1 MDSEKVNTCEV
12 FVTYIS
18 ENTGLSDYNLVMKN
32 SSKKRYFCFKNVKIC
47 SSMSIRINIV
57 YKKTNN
63 ISTGVCMKKLYTLTI
78 SIFVLMIFAG
88 CNNVSNPD
96 SGKIDYVAGMN
107 YLGDVSR
114 IYKATSNARFATGQ
128 IIQDYRGH
136 EVRFEGNL
144 VEYNSIKQDILKY
157 VESLEDDNALMHQ
170 NYEDVDYDP
179 GKKYVELAC
188 YTDTATNKVIAY
200 EVRLFPGN
208 FLEKYE
214 TDFWYAKSVTFNSSF
229 TWDIDNYVEVDF
241 GMPLG
246 EEDSVFIPEFKISTE
261 QQSFIDAVGDVGK
274 IYHNLHGISDTT
286 WGEKQAQIESH
297 LVEYKNLK
305 ENIKS
310 KFSEENNAK
319 LYRGDYI
326 GFKINKDKI
335 YVEVILYRDKA
346 TNEII
351 SYELRL
357 LDNDA
362 YIDRQ
367 NNPDGKYAKCCSF
380 SSLDELK
387 Q

>member
-1 MDSEKVNTCEV
+1 
-12 FVTYIS
+12 
-18 ENTGLSDYNLVMKN
+18 
-32 SSKKRYFCFKNVKIC
+32 
-47 SSMSIRINIV
+47 
-57 YKKTNN
+57 
-63 ISTGVCMKKLYTLTI
+63 MKKLYTFTI
-78 SIFVLMIFAG
+78 SIFVLIIFAG

-114 IYKATSNARFATGQ
+114 IYKATSNARFMTGQ
-128 IIQDYRGH
+128 IIPDYRGH

-144 VEYNSIKQDILKY
+144 VEYNSIKQDILDY
-157 VESLEDDNALMHQ
+157 VEELENDNALMHQ

-188 YTDTATNKVIAY
+188 YTDTTTNKVIAY

-305 ENIKS
+305 KNVKS
-310 KFSEENNAK
+310 KFFEENNAK

-380 SSLDELK
+380 SSLNELK

>member
-1 MDSEKVNTCEV
+1 M
-12 FVTYIS
+12 
-18 ENTGLSDYNLVMKN
+18 
-32 SSKKRYFCFKNVKIC
+32 
-47 SSMSIRINIV
+47 
-57 YKKTNN
+57 
-63 ISTGVCMKKLYTLTI
+63 
-78 SIFVLMIFAG
+78 
-88 CNNVSNPD
+88 
-96 SGKIDYVAGMN
+96 
-107 YLGDVSR
+107 
-114 IYKATSNARFATGQ
+114 
-128 IIQDYRGH
+128 
-136 EVRFEGNL
+136 
-144 VEYNSIKQDILKY
+144 
-157 VESLEDDNALMHQ
+157 
-170 NYEDVDYDP
+170 
-179 GKKYVELAC
+179 
-188 YTDTATNKVIAY
+188 
-200 EVRLFPGN
+200 
-208 FLEKYE
+208 
-214 TDFWYAKSVTFNSSF
+214 
-229 TWDIDNYVEVDF
+229 
-241 GMPLG
+241 
-246 EEDSVFIPEFKISTE
+246 
-261 QQSFIDAVGDVGK
+261 GDVGK

-305 ENIKS
+305 ENVKS

>member
-1 MDSEKVNTCEV
+1 M
-12 FVTYIS
+12 
-18 ENTGLSDYNLVMKN
+18 
-32 SSKKRYFCFKNVKIC
+32 YFCFKNIKIC
-47 SSMSIRINIV
+47 SSISLRINIV
-57 YKKTNN
+57 YIKTNN
-63 ISTGVCMKKLYTLTI
+63 ISTGVCMKKLYTFTI
-78 SIFVLMIFAG
+78 SIFVLIIFAG

-114 IYKATSNARFATGQ
+114 IYKATSNARFMTGQ
-128 IIQDYRGH
+128 IIPDYRGH
-136 EVRFEGNL
+136 KVRFEGNL
-144 VEYNSIKQDILKY
+144 VEYNSIKQNILDY
-157 VESLEDDNALMHQ
+157 VEKLENDNALMHQ

-188 YTDTATNKVIAY
+188 YTDTTTNKVIAY
-200 EVRLFPGN
+200 EVRLFSGN
-208 FLEKYE
+208 FREMYE
-214 TDFWYAKSVTFNSSF
+214 EGLWYAKSVTFNSSF

-246 EEDSVFIPEFKISTE
+246 EEDSVFIPEFKITAE

-286 WGEKQAQIESH
+286 WGEKQVQIESH

-305 ENIKS
+305 ENVKS
-310 KFSEENNAK
+310 KFFEENNAK

-367 NNPDGKYAKCCSF
+367 NNPNDRYAKCCSF
-380 SSLDELK
+380 FL
-387 Q
+387 